1 MSHQERTF
9 QTQAPYNKPI
19 TILQIMENE
28 EIKET
33 PVPAP
38 APTAD
43 ACDRL
48 NAARKYACEQ
58 YEKLRRAAA
67 EQMEQVRGYAD
78 QARTQ
83 INEGWGKARVQMNE
97 GWDKARTQVNEG
109 WDKTCEAAKE
119 YHKAGEA
126 YVKENPTGSI
136 LGALGVGVLIG
147 LLLGSRR

>member
-1 MSHQERTF
+1 MCI
-9 QTQAPYNKPI
+9 QAPM
-19 TILQIMENE
+19 THLTQILQIMENE

-33 PVPAP
+33 SAPAP
-38 APTAD
+38 APSAD

-48 NAARKYACEQ
+48 NAARQYACEQ

-67 EQMEQVRGYAD
+67 EQMEHVRGYAD
-78 QARTQ
+78 QARAQ

-97 GWDKARTQVNEG
+97 GWDKARVQVNEG

-126 YVKENPTGSI
+126 YVKENPTGSV
-136 LGALGVGVLIG
+136 LGALGIGVLIG
-147 LLLGSRR
+147 LILGSRR